1 MLNCTFRSMGNGHFR
16 RTRNRSSVTSTRS
29 SGSDK
34 TLTSEP
40 VNHEIQ
46 LDSQFSRAYSNG
58 RDDKLFY
65 TRGSLLPQRLDT
77 HPVGH
82 VDSGTNHLDP
92 TTLAQKVLSET
103 VQQRQALE
111 IMQGESIRN
120 LKQKQQIRDQME
132 DAESVQSELT
142 SHVTETPPPLPSEPP
157 PQLDEQEC
165 STPTSTSSHFILP
178 PHPTSSLP
186 YAVSTTSH
194 KPVASVLPS
203 VYSDTRSFSHPKDG
217 GETSKRHF
225 MPDDQTSDKDE
236 LKSKPPLPLKP
247 KTITFSDD
255 VRSNSS
261 KKDEDNPTSSSST
274 VNSGNKMSNTD
285 EFVKNSVKKL
295 TSQFEQQ
302 SVSNLH
308 PTSKVNSS
316 AERTSNTAHIVPPR
330 GYQPPPPYPGHRAGQ
345 ESRRPPIPP
354 TASTESDKHQ
364 QNGYRHTSQ
373 SSLCSDQSTV
383 STISES
389 SSVLAD
395 QQSPDGNGFDVSR
408 NWYDSDSESLP
419 SLPPVSPDS
428 QAATRYGRMSG
439 HNKSF
444 DSTAGEPTLSVPV
457 FAQADKIRSIY
468 QSQNGFTSH
477 SFHSRDTIEVVTAP
491 DLPGYSQESG
501 FFNESGDTS
510 LPSPVSLHQS
520 HSRRPITCY
529 DSNPVYQNLP
539 ETEDVNRRNDGG
551 SISRQ
556 PPPPPV
562 RSVSRNLSNFSAH
575 SDGRPPAQYPGAPSL
590 THHNADYMKNA
601 APPGNTGSR
610 VPSNAA
616 SEWRT
621 APPPYH
627 AAVNKLRTNGVPGS
641 HPGTLGPNNQNKSEN
656 SAFSPTLHVSKC

>member
-1 MLNCTFRSMGNGHFR
+1 M
-16 RTRNRSSVTSTRS
+16 TSTRS

-46 LDSQFSRAYSNG
+46 LDSQFSRAYSCG

-65 TRGSLLPQRLDT
+65 TRGSLLPQRHDA
-77 HPVGH
+77 HPMGST
-82 VDSGTNHLDP
+82 DNAANHLDP

-120 LKQKQQIRDQME
+120 LKQKQQIREQME
-132 DAESVQSELT
+132 DAESVQSDLT

-157 PQLDEQEC
+157 PQLDEQDC

-203 VYSDTRSFSHPKDG
+203 VYTGTRSFSHTKNG
-217 GETSKRHF
+217 GETSKTHF
-225 MPDDQTSDKDE
+225 MLDDQKSGE

-247 KTITFSDD
+247 KTVTFSDD

-261 KKDEDNPTSSSST
+261 KKDEDNPSISSST
-274 VNSGNKMSNTD
+274 VNSGNKITNTD

-308 PTSKVNSS
+308 PTGRATSS
-316 AERTSNTAHIVPPR
+316 GDRTSNATHIVAPR
-330 GYQPPPPYPGHRAGQ
+330 GYQPPPPYPGNRAGQ
-345 ESRRPPIPP
+345 ELRRPPIPP
-354 TASTESDKHQ
+354 TISAESDRSH

-383 STISES
+383 STLSES

-395 QQSPDGNGFDVSR
+395 QRSPDENAFDVSR

-428 QAATRYGRMSG
+428 QASTRYGRMTD

-444 DSTAGEPTLSVPV
+444 DSNTSEPTLSVPV

-510 LPSPVSLHQS
+510 LPSPASLHQS
-520 HSRRPITCY
+520 HLRRPITCY
-529 DSNPVYQNLP
+529 NPDPVYQNLP
-539 ETEDVNRRNDGG
+539 ETEDVNRQNNGG
-551 SISRQ
+551 PISRQ
-556 PPPPPV
+556 APPPPV
-562 RSVSRNLSNFSAH
+562 RSVSRNLSNFVSH
-575 SDGRPPAQYPGAPSL
+575 SDGKPPAQYPGAPPS
-590 THHNADYMKNA
+590 THN
-601 APPGNTGSR
+601 NT
-610 VPSNAA
+610 
-616 SEWRT
+616 
-621 APPPYH
+621 
-627 AAVNKLRTNGVPGS
+627 
-641 HPGTLGPNNQNKSEN
+641 
-656 SAFSPTLHVSKC
+656 